1 MVVAGVGVDHDTLVE
16 AAQRHFVDQRP
27 VWETEGG
34 VAEVQTDRSIA
45 QYTGGIVSR
54 EKDLSDVSLGPTPMP
69 ELGHIVIGLQLNLI
83 AVQNYYLSFERSRE
97 CWPPAP
103 RLHPLLR
110 AQHDDGWWR
119 QLLRRR
125 TWQGDVHQTLHQ
137 GAQQGAWCFTLSHSW
152 LIL

>member
-16 AAQRHFVDQRP
+16 AAQRHFVDQKP

-69 ELGHIVIGLQLNLI
+69 ELGHIVIGVLLLLKDIKKTNIHHALGLESVGHQHPDFIPFCVLNMMMGGGG
-83 AVQNYYLSFERSRE
+83 SFSAGG
-97 CWPPAP
+97 PGKGMYT
-103 RLHPLLR
+103 RLYTRVLNKVL
-110 AQHDDGWWR
+110 
-119 QLLRRR
+119 
-125 TWQGDVHQTLHQ
+125 
-137 GAQQGAWCFTLSHSW
+137 
-152 LIL
+152 

>member
-34 VAEVQTDRSIA
+34 VADVQTDRSIA

-69 ELGHIVIGLQLNLI
+69 ELGHIVIGLLI
-83 AVQNYYLSFERSRE
+83 VYLIEPNKICCRS
-97 CWPPAP
+97 
-103 RLHPLLR
+103 
-110 AQHDDGWWR
+110 
-119 QLLRRR
+119 
-125 TWQGDVHQTLHQ
+125 
-137 GAQQGAWCFTLSHSW
+137 
-152 LIL
+152 

>member
-45 QYTGGIVSR
+45 QYTGGVVSR

-69 ELGHIVIGLQLNLI
+69 ELGHIVIGLQLKLI
-83 AVQNYYLSFERSRE
+83 DVQNYYLSFERS
-97 CWPPAP
+97 
-103 RLHPLLR
+103 
-110 AQHDDGWWR
+110 
-119 QLLRRR
+119 
-125 TWQGDVHQTLHQ
+125 
-137 GAQQGAWCFTLSHSW
+137 
-152 LIL
+152 